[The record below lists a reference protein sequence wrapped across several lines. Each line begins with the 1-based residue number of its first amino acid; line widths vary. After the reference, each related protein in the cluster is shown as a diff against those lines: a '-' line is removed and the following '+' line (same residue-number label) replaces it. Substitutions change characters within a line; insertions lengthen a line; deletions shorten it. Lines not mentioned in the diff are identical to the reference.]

1 MLRRLRTMRPL
12 AGGMM
17 FALIAM
23 LSASCLAAESTTPAQ
38 KACCAAMA
46 HDCGEMALTA
56 GCCPGHAQEDTSA
69 SAANRVETAPAV
81 VPMLVA
87 VLATLEPPATAAG
100 RVIRASTSPVKPPG
114 TSTYLV
120 VSSFRL

>member
-12 AGGMM
+12 AGAMM

-23 LSASCLAAESTTPAQ
+23 LSVSCLAAESMTPAQ

-56 GCCPGHAQEDTSA
+56 GCCAGHVSKDTSL
-69 SAANRVETAPAV
+69 SAANRVEASPAA

-87 VLATLEPPATAAG
+87 VLATLEPLTPDAG
-100 RVIRASTSPVKPPG
+100 RVIRASTGPVKPPG